1 MAPFVNKMSDAFKGV
16 VNASSFFAGIVTAL
30 YLVIIG
36 YGYADCFAW
45 LKEWQTLFSGMFA
58 TLAAAATLWAIR
70 LQIAQADE
78 HANENR
84 YRRNL
89 AARAA
94 LSQPLSN
101 IVGVQQSIINSL
113 KISLEDE
120 SANQLVPFTPGRYP
134 QVEDTDLSKVIAC
147 IVDAELQP
155 ADDLSKLVSQ
165 LQVQNARLRPAT
177 NRRRIGRRGTEVR
190 TTVEHYLVD
199 ALFIYARAEGLI
211 LYARKE
217 DEDYKLRVFAEALT
231 STALLNHVDDL
242 NDSFNSTFQRRIERE
257 RRNHVD

>member
-1 MAPFVNKMSDAFKGV
+1 MDKVSDAFKGA
-16 VNASSFFAGIVTAL
+16 VNVSSFFAGIVTEL

-36 YGYADCFAW
+36 YGYADNIVW
-45 LKEWQTLFSGMFA
+45 LKEWQTLSSGIFA

-70 LQIAQADE
+70 LQIAQVDE

-101 IVGVQQSIINSL
+101 IVGVQKSIINSL
-113 KISLEDE
+113 KISLENE
-120 SANQLVPFTPGRYP
+120 SADQLVPFTPGLYP
-134 QVEDTDLSKVIAC
+134 QVADTDLSKVIAC
-147 IVDAELQP
+147 IVDAELPP

-165 LQVQNARLRPAT
+165 LQVQNARLGIDG
-177 NRRRIGRRGTEVR
+177 NRRRIRRRETEVR
-190 TTVEHYLVD
+190 TTIEHYLVD

-217 DEDYKLRVFAEALT
+217 DEDYKIRVLAEAFT
-231 STALLNHVDDL
+231 SAALLNHVDDL

-257 RRNHVD
+257 KRDYVD